1 MKKPLI
7 KHLMQ
12 KITRDLIAHMRDE
25 GYLDRLNT
33 SQLYRDGKLEYDRN
47 KFIRQHA
54 PFDTEYDD
62 KETIYD
68 TDIETL
74 AIQILQMVHYG
85 RILYTDDNG
94 RLIRNDKYITE

>member
-1 MKKPLI
+1 
-7 KHLMQ
+7 MQ

-33 SQLYRDGKLEYDRN
+33 AKLYRDGKLDYDRN
-47 KFIRQHA
+47 KFITKHA
-54 PFDTEYDD
+54 PFDAEHDTKD
-62 KETIYD
+62 IVYD

-85 RILYTDDNG
+85 HIIYKDENDVS
-94 RLIRNDKYITE
+94 IRNNKMITE